1 MKIVYNFII
10 YAYILAIRISS
21 LYNKK
26 ARLWIKGRKNIF
38 YKLKEKLKGEKDIV
52 WFHCASLGEFEQAKP
67 VIKAYKLKY
76 VNHKILLTFFS
87 PSGFEIQ
94 KSNPMVDWVFYL
106 PSDTKLNAKKFISIT
121 KPIKA
126 IFIKYE
132 FWFNYINEIHN
143 QGIPLYIVSAI
154 FRKNQLFFKFKWF
167 ENQLKK
173 ITHIFVQDKRSQ
185 ILLNSISMNNHS
197 ISGDTRFDTVV
208 ANRKKQKNITL
219 IKKFSETQTTI
230 ICGSTWP
237 KDEMILNRLI
247 KNFQNYNFIIAP
259 HENNNI
265 KKLQKQTSGILYSNV
280 NENNINSSNVLII
293 DRVGILSSIYKYGK
307 YAYIGG
313 GFGKGI
319 HNILEAVIF
328 GIPTIFGPNY
338 NKFKEAIDLVNKK
351 AAISI
356 NNYNELVSALDY
368 FKKFDKSISENYI
381 HENCGATEEII
392 KKL

>member
-10 YAYILAIRISS
+10 HTYTLAIRISS

-26 ARLWIKGRKNIF
+26 ARLWIEGRKNIF
-38 YKLKEKLKGEKDIV
+38 YQLKEQLKGEKDIV

-76 VNHKILLTFFS
+76 SDHKILLTFFS

-94 KSNPMVDWVFYL
+94 KLTPIVDWVFYL

-121 KPIKA
+121 KPIKS

-132 FWFNYINEIHN
+132 FWFNYINEIHI
-143 QGIPLYIVSAI
+143 QGIPLYLVSAV

-173 ITHIFVQDKRSQ
+173 ITHIFVQDKQSQ
-185 ILLNSISMNNHS
+185 ILLKSISINNHS
-197 ISGDTRFDTVV
+197 ISGDTRFDTVI
-208 ANRKKQKNITL
+208 ANRKKQENINL

-230 ICGSTWP
+230 VCGSTWP
-237 KDEMILNRLI
+237 KDEMILSRLI
-247 KNFQNYNFIIAP
+247 KNHQNYNFIIAP

-265 KKLQKQTSGILYSNV
+265 KKLQKQTSGILYSNA
-280 NENNINSSNVLII
+280 NQKNINSSNVLII

-313 GFGKGI
+313 GFGRGI

-338 NKFKEAIDLVNKK
+338 NKFKEAIDLINKK

-368 FKKFDKSISENYI
+368 FKKFDKSITENYI
-381 HENCGATEEII
+381 NEKCGATEKII